1 MSTIVNKRAL
11 GESVH
16 TLIQKSDPDIGDVI
30 KVCEA
35 LGAVMTD
42 IVGAECRVA
51 FRCTADAL
59 ETAMARQES
68 A

>member
-1 MSTIVNKRAL
+1 MSIIVNKRVL

-16 TLIQKSDPDIGDVI
+16 ALIRKSDPDIGDLI
-30 KVCEA
+30 KVCDA

-51 FRCTADAL
+51 FRCNADAL
-59 ETAMARQES
+59 EKAMTGREA
-68 A
+68 

>member
-1 MSTIVNKRAL
+1 MSIIVNKRNL
-11 GESVH
+11 GQSVQ
-16 TLIQKSDPDIGDVI
+16 TLIKKSDPDIGDLI
-30 KVCEA
+30 NVCEA

-51 FRCTADAL
+51 FRCNADAL
-59 ETAMARQES
+59 EKAMAGRE

>member
-1 MSTIVNKRAL
+1 MRTVINKQAL
-11 GESVH
+11 AGRVRE
-16 TLIQKSDPDIGDVI
+16 LLDKKDPDIGNLI
-30 KVCEA
+30 KVCDA

-51 FRCTADAL
+51 FRCSADAL
-59 ETAMARQES
+59 EKAMAGRE

>member
-1 MSTIVNKRAL
+1 MSIIVNKRNL
-11 GESVH
+11 GQSVQ
-16 TLIQKSDPDIGDVI
+16 TLIKKSDPDIGDLI
-30 KVCEA
+30 NVCEA

-51 FRCTADAL
+51 FRCSADAL
-59 ETAMARQES
+59 EKAMAGRE

>member
-1 MSTIVNKRAL
+1 MNVIVNKRNLGQHVQAL
-11 GESVH
+11 I
-16 TLIQKSDPDIGDVI
+16 TKSDPDIGDLM

-51 FRCTADAL
+51 FRCSADAL
-59 ETAMARQES
+59 EKAMVGREA
-68 A
+68 

>member
-1 MSTIVNKRAL
+1 MSTIVNKRNL
-11 GESVH
+11 GQSVQ
-16 TLIQKSDPDIGDVI
+16 TLIKKSDPDIGDLI
-30 KVCEA
+30 NVCEA

-51 FRCTADAL
+51 FRCSADAL
-59 ETAMARQES
+59 EKAMAGRE